1 MFERVEKVNIEKQN
15 LVKNI
20 RYFLYIL
27 SFVIMFVFFFSQL
40 LEKDR
45 FVVSGYSMSPT
56 LIDGQKL
63 LYEKTSILD
72 KDSLPNR
79 YDIIIFED
87 YNNGI
92 DVKRVYGLP
101 GETIQIKDN
110 SIFING
116 NKIED
121 NYNIREDWESG
132 IANKELLLK
141 ENEYFVLGDNRNRSS
156 DSRHID
162 LGPIDERMV
171 IGKAFFLAVPGK
183 TAETGVR
190 EWSRVGLIE

>member
-141 ENEYFVLGDNRNRSS
+141 ENEYFVLGDNRNHSI
-156 DSRHID
+156 DSRFKEI
-162 LGPIDERMV
+162 GPV
-171 IGKAFFLAVPGK
+171 N
-183 TAETGVR
+183 
-190 EWSRVGLIE
+190 SGLIIGIVNIDNLEQK